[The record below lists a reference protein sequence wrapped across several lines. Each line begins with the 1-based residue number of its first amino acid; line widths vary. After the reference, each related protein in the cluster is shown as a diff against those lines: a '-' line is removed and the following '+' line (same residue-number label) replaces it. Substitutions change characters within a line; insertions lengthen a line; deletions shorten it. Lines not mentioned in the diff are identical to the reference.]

1 MRGTTLKLEGRDR
14 RCCEW
19 KRSVVNV
26 NGGRMSLATRSRS
39 RVVGAWVAVGLIM
52 GAVPVGA
59 KPVGADVRVIV
70 QAEPGR
76 VADVADRVVDLGGSV
91 EMDLP
96 IIDGFSA
103 TIGSEVLDLLGAT
116 GGVRHVT
123 PDTRIELASTV
134 GSPSGVPMSVLTGR
148 VLDVDSLWRRGI
160 TGEGVGI
167 ALIDS
172 GVTPVGGLDADGKV
186 LNGPDLSFD
195 GEFDSLRHLDAYGH
209 GTHLAGIIAGS
220 DPGLPARPNDRW
232 LRSNFAGVAPGAH
245 IVNVKVAD
253 ATGTADVSQVIA
265 GIQWVIDHK
274 NDGPADIRVLTLA
287 FGTDSVQDYRIDP
300 LAHAAESAWHAGIV
314 VVVAAGNDGQRSAL
328 RDPAN
333 DPFVIAV
340 GATDP
345 RGTARLSDDR
355 VLGFS
360 NCGSED
366 RSVDLLAPGRSVSSL
381 RVAGSFIDDQFP
393 DAADGDRFFRGT
405 GTSQAAAVVT
415 GAVALMLDNRPGM
428 TPDQVKAALLRT
440 AGDVRSARGHCADA
454 GALDVQRAVAARPR
468 AVAQDWERSDGSGSI
483 EASRGSYHVYRDGQ
497 PLTGEVDVTG
507 GTWSGGTWS
516 GGTWSGGT
524 WSGGTWSGGTWSG
537 GTWSGGTWSGG
548 TWSGG
553 TWSGGTWSGGTWSG
567 GTWSGGTWS
576 GGTWSG
582 GTWSGGTW
590 SVAGWS

>member
-1 MRGTTLKLEGRDR
+1 VLV
-14 RCCEW
+14 
-19 KRSVVNV
+19 SV
-26 NGGRMSLATRSRS
+26 NGVTMSLATRSSS
-39 RVVGAWVAVGLIM
+39 RVLGAWVAVGLMIA
-52 GAVPVGA
+52 AVPVGA
-59 KPVGADVRVIV
+59 TPAGTDVRVIV
-70 QAEPGR
+70 QAEAGR
-76 VADVADRVVDLGGSV
+76 VAEVRDRLEALGGSV
-91 EMDLP
+91 VTELP
-96 IIDGFSA
+96 VIEGFSA
-103 TIGSEVLDLLGAT
+103 EIGSGAVELLEAT
-116 GGVRHVT
+116 DGVRQVT
-123 PDTRIELASTV
+123 PDARIELASTA
-134 GSPSGVPMSVLTGR
+134 GSASGVPMAVLTGR

-160 TGEGVGI
+160 TGDGVGV

-195 GEFDSLRHLDAYGH
+195 GGFDNLRHLDMYGH

-220 DPGLPARPNDRW
+220 DPGMPARPTDRW
-232 LRSNFAGVAPGAH
+232 LRSNFAGIAPGAH

-265 GIQWVIDHK
+265 GIQWVIEHK
-274 NDGPADIRVLTLA
+274 DDGPADIRVLTLA
-287 FGTDSVQDYRIDP
+287 FGTDSTQDYRIDP

-314 VVVAAGNDGQRSAL
+314 VVVAAGNDGGRSPL

-340 GATDP
+340 GATDA
-345 RGTARLSDDR
+345 RDTARQSDDR
-355 VLGFS
+355 VMAFS
-360 NCGSED
+360 NCGTDD
-366 RSVDLLAPGRSVSSL
+366 RSVDILAPGRSVSSL

-393 DAADGDRFFRGT
+393 EAADGDRFFRGT

-440 AGDVRSARGHCADA
+440 AGDVRSARGNCADA
-454 GALDVQRAVAARPR
+454 GALDVRRAVAARPG
-468 AVAQDWERSDGSGSI
+468 AASQGWERSDGSGSI
-483 EASRGSYHVYRDGQ
+483 EASRGSYHVYRDGEA
-497 PLTGEVDVTG
+497 LTGEIDVTG

-576 GGTWSG
+576 GVERTWSG

-590 SVAGWS
+590 SVADWT

>member
-1 MRGTTLKLEGRDR
+1 M
-14 RCCEW
+14 
-19 KRSVVNV
+19 
-26 NGGRMSLATRSRS
+26 MS
-39 RVVGAWVAVGLIM
+39 
-52 GAVPVGA
+52 AVPVGA
-59 KPVGADVRVIV
+59 TPTKTDVQVIV
-70 QAEPGR
+70 QAE
-76 VADVADRVVDLGGSV
+76 ADRVAEVRQRVEALGGSV
-91 EMDLP
+91 ITELP

-103 TIGSEVLDLLGAT
+103 TIGSDVVELLEAAD
-116 GGVRHVT
+116 GVRHIT
-123 PDTRIELASTV
+123 PDTRIELASAA
-134 GSPSGVPMSVLTGR
+134 GSASGVPMSVLTGR
-148 VLDVDSLWRRGI
+148 VLDVDAVWRRGI
-160 TGEGVGI
+160 TGEGVGV

-172 GVTPVGGLDADGKV
+172 GVTPVGGLDADGKI

-195 GEFDSLRHLDAYGH
+195 GEFDNLRHLDMYGH

-220 DPGLPARPNDRW
+220 DPAMPARPTDRW
-232 LRSNFAGVAPGAH
+232 LRSNFAGIAPGAH

-265 GIQWVIDHK
+265 GIQWVIEHK
-274 NDGPADIRVLTLA
+274 DDGPADIRVLTLA
-287 FGTDSVQDYRIDP
+287 FGTDSTQDYRIDP

-314 VVVAAGNDGQRSAL
+314 VVVAAGNDGRRSPL

-355 VLGFS
+355 VMDFS
-360 NCGSED
+360 NCGTSQ
-366 RSVDLLAPGRSVSSL
+366 RPVDILAPGRSVSSL

-405 GTSQAAAVVT
+405 GTSQAAAVAA
-415 GAVALMLDNRPGM
+415 GAVALMLDNRPDM

-440 AGDVRSARGHCADA
+440 AGDVRSAPGHCADA
-454 GALDVQRAVAARPR
+454 GALDLHRAVAARPR
-468 AVAQDWERSDGSGSI
+468 AATQDWDRSDGSGSI
-483 EASRGSYHVYRDGQ
+483 EASRGSYHVYRDGE
-497 PLTGEVDVTG
+497 PLTGEVDV
-507 GTWSGGTWS
+507 
-516 GGTWSGGT
+516 
-524 WSGGTWSGGTWSG
+524 
-537 GTWSGGTWSGG
+537 
-548 TWSGG
+548 SGG